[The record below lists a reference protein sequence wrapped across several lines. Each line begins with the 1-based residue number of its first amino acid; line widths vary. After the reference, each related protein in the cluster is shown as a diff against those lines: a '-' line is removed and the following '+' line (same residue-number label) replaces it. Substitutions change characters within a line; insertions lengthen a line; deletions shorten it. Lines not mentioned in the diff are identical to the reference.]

1 MRDLELLKSRAEGVS
16 KVQAIKDGDIKKMLA
31 EIEKYNHSNSE
42 LNVIIEKMNE
52 VLKKIRELQTHENV
66 NL

>member
-52 VLKKIRELQTHENV
+52 VLKKIRELQIHENV